1 MGRDLV
7 VTRRTITRREKPN
20 EGDSVQGKLRA
31 ALRHVASLTPSGYV
45 EAVKQIGDPDIVLHV
60 YKRVGLHGFNKCGA
74 YEMHE
79 VDPTTIEA
87 AIMQSWG
94 VGMFQL
100 RPVHNERYY
109 SPASV
114 PFKITDGTDEPE
126 DGAAPAGKDV
136 EAVIAETTRNLGN
149 LAVAKRFKELSAGA
163 TEESNVNNDH
173 MVALISAL
181 KPDNTVMVELL
192 RQADARA
199 ERAERD
205 RSDMM
210 KMLMEQ
216 RSGAQAGALPIL
228 GDLLKNVKPEVWQTL
243 LNPAGPEPAGGW
255 VELVREVAGAIGPA
269 LRDIL
274 PHVAP
279 LLMSN
284 LKAAGVPVRAPA
296 LTDGSRQV
304 QQPPTATPGSDAGGG
319 TMPIPL
325 TEEQEYS
332 KAMILDFVRGNDM
345 ENAFAALVAFPGMAP
360 GPNGPMP
367 MGDFIISRVDP
378 AVQPRVYVPQLLML
392 FPELKTMLPAAEAF
406 VRYIQNK
413 IVKDEEAA
421 LAEQR
426 TDRAP
431 AEPAPTRE
439 GNVL

>member
-1 MGRDLV
+1 
-7 VTRRTITRREKPN
+7 
-20 EGDSVQGKLRA
+20 
-31 ALRHVASLTPSGYV
+31 VASLTPSGYV
-45 EAVKQIGDPDIVLHV
+45 DAVKRINDPDIMLHL
-60 YKRVGLHGFNKCGA
+60 YKRVGLHGFSKCGA

-87 AIMQSWG
+87 NILQSWG
-94 VGMFQL
+94 VGMYQL
-100 RPVHNERYY
+100 RPVYNERYY
-109 SPASV
+109 TPASV
-114 PFKITDGTDEPE
+114 PFKVSDGSEESET
-126 DGAAPAGKDV
+126 GAAPQGKDV

-149 LAVAKRFKELSAGA
+149 LAVAKKFKELSRDAPA
-163 TEESNVNNDH
+163 EDTDVKEDR
-173 MVALISAL
+173 MVALIAAL

-205 RSDMM
+205 RAEMM
-210 KMLMEQ
+210 RTLMEQ

-243 LNPAGPEPAGGW
+243 LNPTGPEPAGGW

-279 LLMSN
+279 LLISN
-284 LKAAGVPVRAPA
+284 LKAAGVPVRPPA
-296 LTDGSRQV
+296 LPDGSRQV
-304 QQPPTATPGSDAGGG
+304 QQPPAATPEPGAGGG
-319 TMPIPL
+319 TMPVPL

-332 KAMILDFVRGNDM
+332 KTMILDFVRGNDM
-345 ENAFAALVAFPGMAP
+345 ENAFAALAAFPGMAP
-360 GPNGPMP
+360 GPHGPMP

-378 AVQPRVYVPQLLML
+378 AVSPKVYVPQLLML
-392 FPELKTMLPAAEAF
+392 FPEMKTMLPAAEAF

-421 LAEQR
+421 LAEER
-426 TDRAP
+426 RAGG
-431 AEPAPTRE
+431 ASEPSPTR
-439 GNVL
+439 GDA

>member
-1 MGRDLV
+1 MARELV
-7 VTRRTITRREKPN
+7 KTVRTITRRSGA
-20 EGDSVQGKLRA
+20 EGDAAQGKLRA
-31 ALRHVASLTPSGYV
+31 ALRHVARLTAPGYV
-45 EAVKQIGDPDIVLHV
+45 EAVKKADLSDLSLHV
-60 YKRVGLHGFNKCGA
+60 FKKLGVGHMGKCGEYA
-74 YEMHE
+74 LHE
-79 VDPTTIEA
+79 VEPETIEA
-87 AIMQSWG
+87 NIMQAWG
-94 VGMFQL
+94 PGMYQL
-100 RPVHNERYY
+100 RPVLNNMYY
-109 SPASV
+109 PPSSV
-114 PFKITDGTDEPE
+114 MFKISDGEEEPSTT
-126 DGAAPAGKDV
+126 AAPGKDV

-149 LAVAKRFKELSAGA
+149 LAVAKKFKELSRDAA
-163 TEESNVNNDH
+163 EDTDVNQDR
-173 MVALISAL
+173 MVALIAAL
-181 KPDNTVMVELL
+181 KPDNAVMIELL

-205 RSDMM
+205 RGDMM
-210 KMLMEQ
+210 RLLMEQ

-296 LTDGSRQV
+296 LPDGSRQV
-304 QQPPTATPGSDAGGG
+304 QQPPAATPEPGAGGG
-319 TMPIPL
+319 TMPVPL

-332 KAMILDFVRGNDM
+332 KTMILDFVKANDM

-360 GPNGPMP
+360 GPHGPMP

-378 AVQPRVYVPQLLML
+378 GVNPRVYVPQLLML

-421 LAEQR
+421 LAEER
-426 TDRAP
+426 TRGGAD
-431 AEPAPTRE
+431 EPAPTRE
-439 GNVL
+439 GER